1 MDTYSKVILTVIMFL
16 LLMILIKPGIVPNAG
31 AGYEIQD
38 VNIKQVAG
46 RFVTNTLPVSVK

>member
-16 LLMILIKPGIVPNAG
+16 LLMILIKPGIVTNAK

-38 VNIKQVAG
+38 VNIKQVGG
-46 RFVTNTLPVSVK
+46 RFITNTLPVSVK